1 VITLLVDHHLEGKAR
16 RLEHVLSA
24 GGWDEFAA
32 IRFVSLS
39 QVGLAIDSSD
49 QVIWR
54 FAQTHGML
62 LLTDNRN
69 MKGIDSLE
77 QTLREENTAEAL
89 PVITIGSSRRL
100 DEREYRERCAVRL
113 IEIAMDLQQ
122 YLGVGRLFI
131 P

>member
-16 RLEHVLSA
+16 RLERVLSA

-32 IRFVSLS
+32 MRFVSLS

-49 QVIWR
+49 RVIWR

-77 QTLREENTAEAL
+77 QTLREENSAEAL
-89 PVITIGSSRRL
+89 PVITIVSSSPEWMRP
-100 DEREYRERCAVRL
+100 EAF
-113 IEIAMDLQQ
+113 
-122 YLGVGRLFI
+122 YLGWNGIWFRADRDQVLKGDPDR
-131 P
+131 PR